1 MSKILGMMKLADNP
15 PHTLEGDLTMNNK
28 QVIEFV
34 NRLAVDE
41 SLRGKLESDFEG
53 TLASHEILLNS
64 RELASLKASWR
75 FIKNVNPMELEARF
89 VADDC

>member
-1 MSKILGMMKLADNP
+1 
-15 PHTLEGDLTMNNK
+15 MNNR

-41 SLRGKLESDFEG
+41 TLRGNLEADFEG
-53 TLASHEILLNS
+53 TLSQNDISLTA
-64 RELASLKASWR
+64 RELSSLKASWR
-75 FIKNVNPMELEARF
+75 FIKDVNPMELEARF

>member
-1 MSKILGMMKLADNP
+1 
-15 PHTLEGDLTMNNK
+15 MNNK

-41 SLRGKLESDFEG
+41 SLRGNLEADFEG
-53 TLASHEILLNS
+53 TLATNDISLTA
-64 RELASLKASWR
+64 RETASLKASWR
-75 FIKNVNPMELEARF
+75 FIKDVNPMELEARF

>member
-1 MSKILGMMKLADNP
+1 
-15 PHTLEGDLTMNNK
+15 MNNK
-28 QVIEFV
+28 QVISFV

-41 SLRGKLESDFEG
+41 ALRTQLEANFEG
-53 TLASHEILLNS
+53 TLADQDITLSA

-75 FIKNVNPMELEARF
+75 FIKDVNPMELEARF

>member
-1 MSKILGMMKLADNP
+1 
-15 PHTLEGDLTMNNK
+15 MNNK
-28 QVIEFV
+28 PVITFV

-41 SLRGKLESDFEG
+41 SLRASLEQDFEG
-53 TLASHEILLNS
+53 TLIAHEISLTT

-75 FIKNVNPMELEARF
+75 FIKDVNPMELEARF

>member
-1 MSKILGMMKLADNP
+1 MHNP
-15 PHTLEGDLTMNNK
+15 

-41 SLRGKLESDFEG
+41 TLREKLEADFEG
-53 TLASHEILLNS
+53 TLAQHSISLTS
-64 RELASLKASWR
+64 RDMASLKASWR
-75 FIKNVNPMELEARF
+75 FIRDVNPMELEARF

>member
-1 MSKILGMMKLADNP
+1 
-15 PHTLEGDLTMNNK
+15 MNNK

-41 SLRGKLESDFEG
+41 TLRGKLETDFEG
-53 TLASHEILLNS
+53 TLSQNDITLTG
-64 RELASLKASWR
+64 RELDSLKASWR
-75 FIKNVNPMELEARF
+75 FIKDVNPMELEARF